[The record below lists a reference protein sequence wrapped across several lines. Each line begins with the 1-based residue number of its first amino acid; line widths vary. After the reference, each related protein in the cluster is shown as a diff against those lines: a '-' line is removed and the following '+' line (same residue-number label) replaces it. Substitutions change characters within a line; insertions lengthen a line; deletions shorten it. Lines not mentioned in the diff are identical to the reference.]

1 MLHNNS
7 SYCIYE
13 SMMAQKFYKPI
24 NAQQYSH
31 ILKLMDECCKYFNG
45 LVIYIVN
52 NVSVTF

>member
-1 MLHNNS
+1 
-7 SYCIYE
+7 
-13 SMMAQKFYKPI
+13 MMAQKFYKPI
-24 NAQQYSH
+24 NAQQYSQ